1 MKNDLYFPSVDG
13 KTTIHAIEWVPEGEP
28 KAVLQMVHG
37 MNEYIDRYNEFASFM
52 ADNGFFVVGHD
63 HVGHGES
70 VAPDGTRRFFAEK
83 NGNRVLLEDME
94 TVRKTAA
101 EKYPDVP
108 HFILGHSMGSF
119 LVRQFIARHGG
130 SLTGAVIM
138 GTGNQPA
145 MTLKSGIALCSII
158 GATKGKRY
166 ESRLVNK
173 IAMNGNLKRI
183 ENPRTIA
190 DWLSKNEPNIDAYI
204 SNPWCNG
211 MFTVGAYKDMF
222 ISIQDCQSKT
232 TIDRIP
238 KELPL
243 LLVSGEEDPIGAYGK
258 GVEAAYESYKKAGIQ
273 DVTIKLYPGDRHEIL
288 NELDREMVYQ
298 DLLDWFS
305 AHMS

>member
-52 ADNGFFVVGHD
+52 ADNGFYVVGHD

-83 NGNRVLLEDME
+83 NGNRVLLADME

-101 EKYPDVP
+101 EKYSDVP

-138 GTGNQPA
+138 GTGSQPA

-158 GATKGKRY
+158 GAAKGKRY

-288 NELDREMVYQ
+288 NELDRGMVYQ

>member
-52 ADNGFFVVGHD
+52 ADNGFYVVGHD

-158 GATKGKRY
+158 GAAKGKRY

>member
-52 ADNGFFVVGHD
+52 ADSGFYVVGHD

-138 GTGNQPA
+138 GTGSQPA

-158 GATKGKRY
+158 GAAKGKRY

-288 NELDREMVYQ
+288 NELDRGMVYQ

>member
-13 KTTIHAIEWVPEGEP
+13 KTTIHGIEWVPEGEP

-52 ADNGFFVVGHD
+52 ADNGFYVVGHD

-108 HFILGHSMGSF
+108 YFILGHSMGSF

-145 MTLKSGIALCSII
+145 MTLKSGIAICSII
-158 GATKGKRY
+158 GAAKGKRY

-222 ISIQDCQSKT
+222 ISIQDCQSKA

-258 GVEAAYESYKKAGIQ
+258 GVEAAYESYKKAGIK
-273 DVTIKLYPGDRHEIL
+273 DVKIKLYPGDRHEIL
-288 NELDREMVYQ
+288 NELDREKVYQ
-298 DLLDWFS
+298 DLLDWFT
-305 AHMS
+305 AHIS

>member
-52 ADNGFFVVGHD
+52 ADNGFYVVGHD

-145 MTLKSGIALCSII
+145 MTLKSGIAICSII
-158 GATKGKRY
+158 GAAKGKRY

>member
-13 KTTIHAIEWVPEGEP
+13 KTTIHGIEWVPEGEP

-52 ADNGFFVVGHD
+52 ADNGFYVVGHD

-158 GATKGKRY
+158 GAAKGKRY

>member
-13 KTTIHAIEWVPEGEP
+13 KTTIHGIEWVPEGEP

-52 ADNGFFVVGHD
+52 ADNGFYVVGHD

-108 HFILGHSMGSF
+108 YFILGHSMGSF

-158 GATKGKRY
+158 GAAKGKRY